1 MGTGFEDPS
10 ERAGTSTGS
19 SNHCARSSESIN
31 ATFKSQ
37 LDLGRHGGKTP
48 DGVCARIAQRVLA
61 LTAAIWHNGN
71 LGSPSGDH

>member
-1 MGTGFEDPS
+1 MRDEHWFFKS
-10 ERAGTSTGS
+10 LRQVI
-19 SNHCARSSESIN
+19 ESIN

-48 DGVCARIAQRVLA
+48 DGVCARIADRVLA

>member
-1 MGTGFEDPS
+1 VKTRDGHWFFKSLRQVIE
-10 ERAGTSTGS
+10 ST
-19 SNHCARSSESIN
+19 N

-48 DGVCARIAQRVLA
+48 DGVCARIAQRGLA
-61 LTAAIWHNGN
+61 LTAAIWHNDD

>member
-1 MGTGFEDPS
+1 MRDEHWCFKS
-10 ERAGTSTGS
+10 LRQVI
-19 SNHCARSSESIN
+19 ESIN

-48 DGVCARIAQRVLA
+48 DGVCARIADRVLA

>member
-1 MGTGFEDPS
+1 M
-10 ERAGTSTGS
+10 
-19 SNHCARSSESIN
+19 N

-48 DGVCARIAQRVLA
+48 DGVCARIADRVLA